1 MITTLFGK
9 DKKGG
14 FKVWTIE
21 TDEQGLLTI
30 RHGKEGGKMTTKSE
44 QVKVKNV
51 GKANETSLATQA
63 ENEALGRIKKQQDS
77 KGYRANKEDLEELPV
92 LPVLASDYNKVGHRI
107 WEKGQ
112 GVYGSDKLDGVR
124 CMAKKQDGVV
134 VLESRTGQP
143 YTLPHVVEELQR
155 TMRDGET
162 LDGELYLHGY
172 ALQDITSAVKRTDTQ
187 AKIDEERLKL
197 QKMGTVVVGFEGD
210 AWLAQ
215 EAELNEAKMIHE
227 LRPQLQFII
236 FDTVTDDEF
245 KFRLVE
251 LDKVHTRFVDAQA
264 KFVSVIEY
272 YVVRDDDHLRNVLH
286 PDAVARGFEGVMLR
300 CAMGLYESGKR
311 SAYLQKFKTFL
322 DSEFEVIGTTLD
334 KEGLIV
340 FTCANDVTDIAFNV
354 IFGSKEQ
361 KLIWALTPDAF
372 TGKMLT
378 VKYQTRYK
386 NTLLPQ
392 FPTGQCFR
400 DYE

>member
-1 MITTLFGK
+1 MIKTLYGL
-9 DKKGG
+9 DKKSG

-30 RHGKEGGKMTTKSE
+30 RHGKEGGKLQVKSE
-44 QVKVKNV
+44 VVKVKNV
-51 GKANETSLATQA
+51 GRANQTTLGQQA
-63 ENEALGRIKKQQDS
+63 ENEALGRIKKQED
-77 KGYRANKEDLEELPV
+77 KGYRENKEDLQALPV
-92 LPVLASDYNKVGHRI
+92 LPMLASDYNKVSHRI
-107 WEKGQ
+107 WEKGR

-143 YTLPHVVEELQR
+143 YHLPHVVEELER
-155 TMRDGET
+155 VMRDGET
-162 LDGELYLHGY
+162 LDGELYLHGH

-187 AKIDEERLKL
+187 AAIDAA
-197 QKMGTVVVGFEGD
+197 F
-210 AWLAQ
+210 
-215 EAELNEAKMIHE
+215 AKMAKDNSVENADAYDDAVRIAY
-227 LRPQLQFII
+227 LRDDLQFII

-251 LDKVHTRFVDAQA
+251 LDKVATRFADVGS

-272 YVVRDDDHLRNVLH
+272 YVVRDDEHLRNVLH
-286 PDAVARGFEGVMLR
+286 PDAVRRGFEGVMLR

-322 DSEFEVIGTTLD
+322 DSEFRVIGTTLD

-340 FTCANDVTDIAFNV
+340 FTCVNDVKDNSFDV

-361 KLIWALTPDAF
+361 KRIWALTPQAF
-372 TGKMLT
+372 TDKMLT

-386 NTLLPQ
+386 GTLLPQ
-392 FPTGQCFR
+392 FPTGVAFR

>member
-1 MITTLFGK
+1 MIETLYGL

-21 TDEQGLLTI
+21 TDEEGLLTV
-30 RHGKEGGKMTTKSE
+30 RHGKEGGKMTVKSE
-44 QVKVKNV
+44 VVKVKNV
-51 GKANETSLATQA
+51 GRSNQTSPGQQA
-63 ENEALGRIKKQQDS
+63 ENEARGRIKKQND
-77 KGYRANKEDLEELPV
+77 KGYRANKEDLQALPV
-92 LPVLASDYNKVGHRI
+92 LPMLASDYNKVGHRI

-124 CMAKKQDGVV
+124 CLAKMQDGVV
-134 VLESRTGQP
+134 TLESRTGQP
-143 YTLPHVVEELQR
+143 YSLPHVIEELQR
-155 TMRDGET
+155 TMREGEV
-162 LDGELYLHGY
+162 LDGELYLHGK
-172 ALQDITSAVKRTDTQ
+172 ALQDITSAVKRTDPAEKFAEAQ
-187 AKIDEERLKL
+187 RKYAKCE
-197 QKMGTVVVGFEGD
+197 MGTEEFGAAF
-210 AWLAQ
+210 
-215 EAELNEAKMIHE
+215 AELEEAIMIAE

-251 LDKVHTRFVDAQA
+251 LDKVATRFVDAGS

-272 YVVRDDDHLRNVLH
+272 YTVVDDDHLRNVLH
-286 PDAVARGFEGVMLR
+286 PDAVRRGFEGVMLR
-300 CAMGLYESGKR
+300 CAMGMYESGKR

-322 DSEFEVIGTTLD
+322 DSEFRVIGTLLD

-340 FTCANDVTDIAFNV
+340 FTCANDVKDNAFDV

-361 KLIWALTPDAF
+361 KRIWALTPDAF
-372 TGKMLT
+372 TDKMLT

-392 FPTGQCFR
+392 FPTGVAFR

>member
-1 MITTLFGK
+1 VIKTLYGL

-14 FKVWTIE
+14 FKEWTIE
-21 TDEQGLLTI
+21 TDEQGLLTV
-30 RHGKEGGKMTTKSE
+30 RHGKEGGKMQIKSE
-44 QVKVKNV
+44 VVKVKNV
-51 GKANETSLATQA
+51 GRANQTTLGQQA
-63 ENEALGRIKKQQDS
+63 ENEALGRIKKQED
-77 KGYRANKEDLEELPV
+77 KGYRENKEDLQALPV
-92 LPVLASDYNKVGHRI
+92 LPMLASDYNKVSHRI

-112 GVYGSDKLDGVR
+112 GVFGSDKLDGVR
-124 CMAKKQDGVV
+124 CLAKMQNGVV

-143 YTLPHVVEELQR
+143 YSLPHVVEELQR
-155 TMRDGET
+155 TMREGEI

-172 ALQDITSAVKRTDTQ
+172 ALQDITSAVKRTDTE
-187 AKIDEERLKL
+187 AKVREERLKL
-197 QKMGTVVVGFEGD
+197 QKMGTVIAGFEGET
-210 AWLAQ
+210 WLAQ
-215 EAELNEAKMIHE
+215 EAALQEAELIHA

-251 LDKVHTRFVDAQA
+251 LDKVATRFADVDS

-286 PDAVARGFEGVMLR
+286 PDAVRRGFEGVMLR
-300 CAMGLYESGKR
+300 CAMGMYESGKR
-311 SAYLQKFKTFL
+311 SAYLQKYKTFL
-322 DSEFEVIGTTLD
+322 DSEFRVLGTTLD
-334 KEGLIV
+334 KEGLVV
-340 FTCANDVTDIAFNV
+340 FICANDVNEESFNV

-372 TGKMLT
+372 TDKMLT

-386 NTLLPQ
+386 GTLLPQ
-392 FPTGQCFR
+392 FPTGVAFR